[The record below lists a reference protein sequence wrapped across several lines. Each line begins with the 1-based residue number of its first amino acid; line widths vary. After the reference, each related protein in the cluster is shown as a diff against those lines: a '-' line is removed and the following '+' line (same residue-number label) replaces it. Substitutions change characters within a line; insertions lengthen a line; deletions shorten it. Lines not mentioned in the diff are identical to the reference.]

1 MSLSLNINNKTEFP
15 NESNE
20 HVNSKSSHEDKDTS
34 GSTINSDSK
43 NVTTTEKNVQQK
55 VPIIIPK
62 LKQHS
67 PLAMKI
73 PISPRA
79 LKSPK
84 RNPEEKKV
92 AEKKEDFTDIENI
105 KKNFA
110 EEWSGQT
117 TQDFISDVDNKKNEN
132 SNSSS
137 SQGIKKLNCRLS

>member
-43 NVTTTEKNVQQK
+43 NVTATEKNVQQK
-55 VPIIIPK
+55 APIIIPK
-62 LKQHS
+62 LKLHS

-84 RNPEEKKV
+84 RNPEEKKQSP
-92 AEKKEDFTDIENI
+92 KKKKISPILKILKKTSRKNGQVRLRRILFQMLII
-105 KKNFA
+105 KKMKI
-110 EEWSGQT
+110 Q
-117 TQDFISDVDNKKNEN
+117 IHRHHKV
-132 SNSSS
+132 
-137 SQGIKKLNCRLS
+137 

>member
-20 HVNSKSSHEDKDTS
+20 HINSKSSHEDKDTS

-43 NVTTTEKNVQQK
+43 NVTATEKNVQQK
-55 VPIIIPK
+55 APIIIPK
-62 LKQHS
+62 LKLHS

-84 RNPEEKKV
+84 RNPEEKKQSP
-92 AEKKEDFTDIENI
+92 KK
-105 KKNFA
+105 KKISPILKILKKTSRKN
-110 EEWSGQT
+110 GQIRLRRILF
-117 TQDFISDVDNKKNEN
+117 QMLIMKKMTFQFLHHQR
-132 SNSSS
+132 S
-137 SQGIKKLNCRLS
+137 